1 MSNSTVLDSPG
12 ADTLLPVTDEI
23 LNCKL
28 VGGFSIFVQ
37 LLVGT
42 LGFSTLIIKRHF
54 ERPRRPWLVWGF
66 DVGKQMISGTIMHMC
81 NLLVSALSGGEA
93 GEDATNPCSWYV
105 LNLTLDCTLGV
116 LFVAGYLKLFETI
129 AVRYKITGLESGHYG
144 DPPRWQL
151 FVRQALVFCASMLCM
166 KFTVVIMAALFPF
179 LVAIGDL
186 ILKPVQLT
194 HSPHFQIIFVMA
206 IWPLVLNIFESW
218 VIDQFIKK
226 KHRGPVMS
234 ATGHIPLSMDE
245 SAPPYTASIEM
256 QNTLSD
262 SRTLDNDD
270 MRMSMDMSE
279 FELDEHEHEHR
290 KRPGTDAAYHDQ
302 PFALP
307 TPAFTPTEARIST
320 QRTSDDSEG
329 SGPHARRRTQVQE

>member
-151 FVRQALVFCASMLCM
+151 FVRQALVFC
-166 KFTVVIMAALFPF
+166 
-179 LVAIGDL
+179 
-186 ILKPVQLT
+186 
-194 HSPHFQIIFVMA
+194 
-206 IWPLVLNIFESW
+206 
-218 VIDQFIKK
+218 
-226 KHRGPVMS
+226 
-234 ATGHIPLSMDE
+234 
-245 SAPPYTASIEM
+245 
-256 QNTLSD
+256 
-262 SRTLDNDD
+262 
-270 MRMSMDMSE
+270 
-279 FELDEHEHEHR
+279 
-290 KRPGTDAAYHDQ
+290 
-302 PFALP
+302 
-307 TPAFTPTEARIST
+307 
-320 QRTSDDSEG
+320 
-329 SGPHARRRTQVQE
+329 

>member
-270 MRMSMDMSE
+270 MQMSMDMSE
-279 FELDEHEHEHR
+279 FELDEHEHR